1 MDIYFYDQS
10 PYFMNISALVEKLRF
25 NVSSIFDGIPQSDI
39 TLLQKNTV
47 KIEEKKDTVIFKEGF
62 YPKGVYLITKGIL
75 KVYQVNKNGDNQM
88 VDFYGVGELMGYR
101 PLISNEPNPVTVET
115 LEDCTLLYI
124 PKKYFMEVLNRS
136 PLLSNKLLVRLS
148 HEFTV
153 WVNRVSIFTQQ
164 SIKEN
169 VALTL
174 LILEE
179 KYGRA
184 EKAGPIVINLPRKDF
199 ANYVGTTV
207 ETLVRVL
214 RVLKDEGI
222 VSTKGRGIVITNRD
236 KLAQKLGT
244 SFHA

>member
-1 MDIYFYDQS
+1 
-10 PYFMNISALVEKLRF
+10 MNVTALVDKLRF
-25 NVSSIFDGIPQSDI
+25 NASNIFEGIPQQDVA
-39 TLLQKNTV
+39 LLERNIV
-47 KIEEKKDTVIFKEGF
+47 KIEEKKETILFKEGF
-62 YPKGVYLITKGIL
+62 YPKGVYLINKGIL
-75 KVYQVNKNGDNQM
+75 KIYQVNKDGDNQI
-88 VDFYGVGELMGYR
+88 VDFYGAGELIGYR
-101 PLISNEPNPVTVET
+101 PLISNDPNPVTAET
-115 LEDCTLLYI
+115 LEDCFMSFI
-124 PKKYFMEVLNRS
+124 PKKYFLEVLNRS
-136 PLLSNKLLVRLS
+136 PLLSNKLLINLS

-153 WVNRVSIFTQQ
+153 WINRVSIFTQQ

-179 KYGRA
+179 KYGRN
-184 EKAGPIVINLPRKDF
+184 KKYDPTVINLPRKDF

-222 VSTKGRGIVITNRD
+222 ISAKGRGIIILDRD
-236 KLAQKLGT
+236 KLAQKLGE